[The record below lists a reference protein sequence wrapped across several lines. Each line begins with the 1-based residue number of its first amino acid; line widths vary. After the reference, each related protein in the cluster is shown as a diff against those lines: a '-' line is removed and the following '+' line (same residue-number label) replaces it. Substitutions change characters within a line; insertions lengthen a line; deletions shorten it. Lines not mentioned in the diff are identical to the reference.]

1 MGCGDRTPRRHPLI
15 PLISRSLFL
24 SPSDDPEARVPKPRG
39 GGARSG
45 HLENCRADEMGLAS
59 KEYNLED
66 GQATKGNRRMP
77 WGKEPMKGVAHDDTP
92 RGAAS
97 KR

>member
-1 MGCGDRTPRRHPLI
+1 MFDERFDPG
-15 PLISRSLFL
+15 RS
-24 SPSDDPEARVPKPRG
+24 SQRG
-39 GGARSG
+39 GRGVRGTLKTAERRSG
-45 HLENCRADEMGLAS
+45 YTFQEVDFWRG
-59 KEYNLED
+59 

-97 KR
+97 KRRSEDARMGKPLTGDAV